1 MIGYP
6 KALDRECV
14 MVNGAAVSALG
25 KIMQFHRERLNVAKV
40 CLLVSSLRLLAKE
53 AFVLYQMHLHFL
65 VNFFLDFPFWT
76 DLVSSSSVESK
87 KRCFA

>member
-25 KIMQFHRERLNVAKV
+25 KTMQFHRERLNVAKV
-40 CLLVSSLRLLAKE
+40 CLLVSSLRLLAK
-53 AFVLYQMHLHFL
+53 
-65 VNFFLDFPFWT
+65 
-76 DLVSSSSVESK
+76 
-87 KRCFA
+87 